1 MKLPKPK
8 KIKLINEKEF
18 AKLAKEVRKDFEEQ
32 LMYLHE
38 QKIKNGHYIPFD
50 THSIP

>member
-18 AKLAKEVRKDFEEQ
+18 AKLAKAVRKDFEEQ
-32 LMYLHE
+32 AVRLHE
-38 QKIKNGHYIPFD
+38 QRVKDGHYLSFD
-50 THSIP
+50 TDSTH